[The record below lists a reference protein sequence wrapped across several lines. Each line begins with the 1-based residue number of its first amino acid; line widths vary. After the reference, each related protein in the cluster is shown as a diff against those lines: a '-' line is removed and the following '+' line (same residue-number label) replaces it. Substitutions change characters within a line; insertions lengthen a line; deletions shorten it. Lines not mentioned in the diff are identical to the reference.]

1 MNELRNA
8 VMSRLNDLKKTWYWL
23 STEANI
29 NTTIL
34 YRFRDGK
41 GIDGENTIKI
51 IRTLNIDINELN

>member
-8 VMSRLNDLKKTWYWL
+8 VLAKLNDKRKTWYWL
-23 STEANI
+23 STQANI

-34 YRFRDGK
+34 YRFRDGN

-51 IRTLNIDINELN
+51 IKTLNIALNELN